1 MVIALQPELFDED
14 EEGTLIERK
23 PIRYHP
29 ISVRDALTELKD
41 LSELMIDLAYSSVL
55 FQDNELA
62 EEVLVLTERVD
73 RLSYL
78 LIMNASLAVRDK
90 RDAEQVAGIIKA
102 TDSIHKIASAATDI
116 AIVQLHGI
124 GIHPSVQ
131 EAFKKVEERLVR
143 ATVANQSILC
153 GKRLQELSL
162 ESRIGVGIIGLRRGK
177 RWVLNPKPTFK
188 LNPGDVIIAKGSE
201 RGTQQF
207 LRLAKGDLK
216 EVP

>member
-1 MVIALQPELFDED
+1 MVKALHPELFDED
-14 EEGTLIERK
+14 EEGTLIEHT
-23 PIRYHP
+23 PIHYQP
-29 ISVRDALTELKD
+29 ISVRDALRELKD

-55 FQDNELA
+55 FRDNDLA

-78 LIMNASLAVRDK
+78 LIMNAALAVRDK
-90 RDAEQVAGIIKA
+90 RDAEHAAGILKA

-124 GIHPSVQ
+124 GIHPTVQ
-131 EAFKKVEERLVR
+131 EAFKKAEERFVR
-143 ATVANQSILC
+143 ATISNQSILA

-162 ESRIGVGIIGLRRGK
+162 ESRIGVGIISLRRGK
-177 RWVLNPKPTFK
+177 RWILNPKPTFK
-188 LNPGDVIIAKGSE
+188 LSPGDVAIAKGSE
-201 RGTQQF
+201 RGILQF
-207 LRLAKGDLK
+207 LQLAKGDLR

>member
-1 MVIALQPELFDED
+1 MVTALRPELFDED
-14 EEGTLIERK
+14 EEGTLIEHR
-23 PIRYHP
+23 PIRYRP
-29 ISVRDALTELKD
+29 IPVRDALRELKD

-55 FQDNELA
+55 FRDNDLA

-78 LIMNASLAVRDK
+78 LIMNASLATRDK
-90 RDAEQVAGIIKA
+90 TDAEQIAGILKA

-116 AIVQLHGI
+116 AIVQLKGI

-131 EAFKKVEERLVR
+131 EAFKKAEERFVR
-143 ATVANQSILC
+143 ATVSNQSVLA
-153 GKRLQELSL
+153 GKRLQDLSL

-188 LNPGDVIIAKGSE
+188 LNHGDVIIAKGSE
-201 RGTQQF
+201 RGTSQF
-207 LRLAKGDLK
+207 LQLAKGDLK